1 MYVIYM
7 NLVTHG
13 AVPLLALLLLNTRVY
28 LQVGG
33 GTCPGDPRV
42 TLQLRTLSRHADTVA
57 VPHQHVQTREVR
69 LARVSCLIVIGQT
82 CTLW

>member
-1 MYVIYM
+1 M

-33 GTCPGDPRV
+33 GTCPRDHTCHV
-42 TLQLRTLSRHADTVA
+42 SAAHA
-57 VPHQHVQTREVR
+57 QQTRGHGGGPAP
-69 LARVSCLIVIGQT
+69 ARADQGGQAGQGQ
-82 CTLW
+82 LPHRHRSD